1 VLQGPELQNQRGP
14 GVYVVFVKAVFQTR
28 GVDVVPIRNVQIMLG
43 SKSVLVAL
51 ERYSERVPWVRGG
64 VIGVIFVTKVSIE
77 FGATRHEGDGIETQT
92 CL

>member
-1 VLQGPELQNQRGP
+1 
-14 GVYVVFVKAVFQTR
+14 
-28 GVDVVPIRNVQIMLG
+28 MLG

-51 ERYSERVPWVRGG
+51 ERYSERVPWIKGG

-77 FGATRHEGDGIETQT
+77 FSATRHEGDGIETQT